1 MALFDTTVWLQP
13 APDACSGGCAPGGT
27 AAGGCGAGPVPACR
41 TPELQGDP
49 AVIARVLQALRGVA
63 DEAGNLVDA
72 GRFRSL
78 HVGPGE
84 AELVLNFPRGCGA
97 SRVLAE
103 DAFQVLRHAL
113 PDTDVFV
120 LHAK

>member
-1 MALFDTTVWLQP
+1 MAPFDTTVWLHP
-13 APDACSGGCAPGGT
+13 AAEACSGGCAPGGG
-27 AAGGCGAGPVPACR
+27 AAACGTGPVPACLK
-41 TPELQGDP
+41 PELQGDP
-49 AVIARVLQALRGVA
+49 AVIARVLRALRGVA
-63 DEAGNLVDA
+63 DKAGNLVDA

-78 HVGPGE
+78 RVGPGE
-84 AELVLNFPRGCGA
+84 AELVLNFPPGCGA

-103 DAFQVLRHAL
+103 DAFQALRHAL